1 MSREQ
6 GARRV
11 SGDPSERPTRV
22 RRWATGMVLGLALAG
37 ALLVIRQP
45 ASSRATSDFVVPY
58 SAGRLVLAG
67 HANHVYDQAWLAPE
81 LVRTAAGVPIDPTL
95 PFSEPLALLAPFTIL
110 ALFPLEVALRIWQ
123 GVSVLLLFASVVTLQ
138 ALLPLGRRAPIIGLV
153 LMLAAIPTWSVL
165 LEGQQSALV
174 LLGAVLAATA
184 LLGEQPW
191 VALPGAALLALKPQ
205 YLAPFLVILMVRR
218 HPRTMAYALCG
229 SVVVLLSTGL
239 AGGLPAFAAMGHNML
254 ATNAQ
259 TPLRL
264 NETWSGLLAE
274 ALPAPAQIP
283 AAVMVLVAGLV
294 CVAILGIRLRGELLA
309 LVAATTWLAVL
320 ASPHTLPHDLVLLAV
335 PAWCAMALHREGRLP
350 SPLWGLIA
358 CDAAIMVDALDP
370 PVRLGAVA
378 MTAVLIVYTVG
389 FMQRRR
395 GATRRLP
402 AAA

>member
-1 MSREQ
+1 M
-6 GARRV
+6 A
-11 SGDPSERPTRV
+11 GDPPEGPSRV
-22 RRWATGMVLGLALAG
+22 RRWATAMIVGLALAG

-67 HANHVYDQAWLAPE
+67 HANRVYDQAWLAPE

-110 ALFPLEVALRIWQ
+110 ALFPVEVALRIWQ
-123 GVSVLLLFASVVTLQ
+123 GVSVLLLFAGIVTLQ
-138 ALLPLGRRAPIIGLV
+138 ALLPLGRRAPITGLI
-153 LMLAAIPTWSVL
+153 LLLAAIPTWSML

-174 LLGAVLAATA
+174 LLGAAFAATA
-184 LLGEQPW
+184 LVGDQPW

-205 YLAPFLVILMVRR
+205 YLAPFLVLLLLRR

-229 SVVVLLSTGL
+229 SLIVLLSTGL

-254 ATNAQ
+254 ATNSQ

-264 NETWSGLLAE
+264 NETWSGLLADVV
-274 ALPAPAQIP
+274 PAPAQIP
-283 AAVMVLVAGLV
+283 AALTVVLGGLV
-294 CVAILGIRLRGELLA
+294 CAAILGIKLRGERLA

-335 PAWCAMALHREGRLP
+335 PAWCATALYREGRLP

-358 CDAAIMVDALDP
+358 CDAAIMFDALDP
-370 PVRLGAVA
+370 PVRLGAIA
-378 MTAVLIVYTVG
+378 MTAVLIAYAVA

-395 GATRRLP
+395 ESVHRP
-402 AAA
+402 AAAA